1 MRKNF
6 TMEPELVLS
15 AITEPP
21 KDDIEKHLIEDVLTI
36 VLNSNTQ
43 SLINHWGAT
52 KFNKD
57 KIGEDY
63 LMTIIDVV
71 RSLMKANH
79 HRRNYL
85 DQEKVIE
92 KEIIELNK
100 NTDSGVPVV
109 YERQDL
115 ISEVDAFLIQLKS
128 ALDSL
133 AKSLNPIFNLK
144 INGWHKGKRKGSKI
158 EESGIKIINTLNNI
172 ESELKNKAD
181 DLINFIE
188 NYIDY
193 ISTIVFL
200 RDRPVHH
207 GKIKNIQGFLYYIEG
222 KKLIKPK
229 LVFKN
234 KNINLSEFLETTI
247 KNFID
252 FTELIIVNTLK
263 NLIPNIYLAKGQDGR
278 FGWYGNF
285 GNKK

>member
-1 MRKNF
+1 
-6 TMEPELVLS
+6 METELVLS

-43 SLINHWGAT
+43 SLINSWGAT

-79 HRRNYL
+79 HRRKYL

-92 KEIIELNK
+92 KEILELNK

-109 YERQDL
+109 YERPDL
-115 ISEVDAFLIQLKS
+115 ISEVDAFLVQLKS

-158 EESGIKIINTLNNI
+158 EESGIKIINTLNNL

-188 NYIDY
+188 DYIDY

-207 GKIKNIQGFLYYIEG
+207 GKIKNIQGFVYYIED

-229 LVFKN
+229 LVFKD

-247 KNFID
+247 KNFVD

-263 NLIPNIYLAKGQDGR
+263 NLIPNMYLAKGQDGR